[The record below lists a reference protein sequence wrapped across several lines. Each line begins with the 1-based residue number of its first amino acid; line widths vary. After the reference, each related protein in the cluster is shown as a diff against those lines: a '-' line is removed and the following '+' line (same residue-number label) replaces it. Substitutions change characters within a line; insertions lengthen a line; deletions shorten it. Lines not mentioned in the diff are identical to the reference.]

1 MWNLKTGNK
10 ASPEKCVC
18 DVSLALALVGVCE
31 CVYVG
36 IEAKLSAGRE
46 SITVVLPTLH
56 TSSTHFMLT
65 GKAMFTAPPSPPL
78 CCQSSASF
86 RPTLPLLTHC
96 VSLPCVSCRRA
107 ILILVLLLCWI
118 EQSPLSPCLYSKALQ
133 VSCTSALFI
142 THNQLLS
149 AYLT

>member
-1 MWNLKTGNK
+1 MCVCGNK
-10 ASPEKCVC
+10 GKI
-18 DVSLALALVGVCE
+18 E
-31 CVYVG
+31 CREGKHHSGTAHFTHIVYSFYADWKSNV
-36 IEAKLSAGRE
+36 
-46 SITVVLPTLH
+46 H
-56 TSSTHFMLT
+56 
-65 GKAMFTAPPSPPL
+65 PPSPPL